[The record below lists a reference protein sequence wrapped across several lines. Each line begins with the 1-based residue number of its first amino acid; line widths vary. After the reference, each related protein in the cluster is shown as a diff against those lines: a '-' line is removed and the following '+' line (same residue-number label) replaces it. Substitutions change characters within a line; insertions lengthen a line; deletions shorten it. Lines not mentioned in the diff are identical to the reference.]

1 MPRASGVSNPPAAAA
16 TASAAAA
23 ASSRNVSRNAGHSG
37 PSCSAPVYQLFRP
50 VTRSMTCGSDP
61 IVASPGFKHSV
72 SCFTIDCHSCPD
84 PSKVTSSGWKPL
96 TQPVA
101 LNEERKCAS
110 LTINPTA
117 KRSRVASSR
126 AVKDSINHSA
136 SKANSNVASGKKYR
150 DEEIVSLGDQS
161 DGAVMPSPTKKL
173 QICKGLSDAPSIRK
187 STIRILGV
195 KGAALPPT
203 GKSQIETGKSFANAP
218 AEVIS
223 ASTNEI
229 SQSDNAAVPSLAQQ
243 LQPDTAKNSSVTMHI
258 HETSKVNQLA
268 ATVATLPRPI
278 LQNDYNKK
286 PSYVPIMANQ
296 ASGLAGATAPLITPK
311 LEIGNMKDSSN
322 PLSNPAY
329 TRALLIKQQEQ
340 LLQQFKLGSS
350 QQQRQEQQLYIKGP
364 ALFENDD
371 PPPVEPLG
379 TRCQLCKLDIAFRPQ
394 GDAGRDANAPPVV
407 AVLACHHVFHSSWP
421 QRIRVS
427 ANMATGEVVVA
438 GGERGSSQAW
448 RSPFRLNPPGFSG
461 SQGDQDREI
470 NGLNEQLEEDSR
482 VLELL
487 QKQLADERKK
497 RAEIE
502 KENSMLHE
510 QVTMLMNMLDENEGF
525 DEDGEAPQPDS
536 FD

>member
-1 MPRASGVSNPPAAAA
+1 M
-16 TASAAAA
+16 
-23 ASSRNVSRNAGHSG
+23 
-37 PSCSAPVYQLFRP
+37 
-50 VTRSMTCGSDP
+50 TRGSDP
-61 IVASPGFKHSV
+61 IVASPGFKAGGSASASTRRSTSDASFSTQLAASRPTARHAR
-72 SCFTIDCHSCPD
+72 TPL
-84 PSKVTSSGWKPL
+84 KVTSSGWKPL

-101 LNEERKCAS
+101 MNEERKCAS

-126 AVKDSINHSA
+126 AVKDSINHLA
-136 SKANSNVASGKKYR
+136 SKANSNIPSGKKYR

-161 DGAVMPSPTKKL
+161 DGAVLPSPTKKL

-195 KGAALPPT
+195 KGAALPPS

-223 ASTNEI
+223 ASTNVI
-229 SQSDNAAVPSLAQQ
+229 SQSDSAAVPSLAQQ

-268 ATVATLPRPI
+268 ATVANFPRPV
-278 LQNDYNKK
+278 LQNDCIKK
-286 PSYVPIMANQ
+286 PSNVPIMPNQ

-340 LLQQFKLGSS
+340 LLQQFKLGSL
-350 QQQRQEQQLYIKGP
+350 QQLRQEQQLYIKGP

-371 PPPVEPLG
+371 PPPVGLLG

-407 AVLACHHVFHSSWP
+407 AVLACHHVFHSRCIESVYGLAEP
-421 QRIRVS
+421 AQCL
-427 ANMATGEVVVA
+427 ACLE
-438 GGERGSSQAW
+438 
-448 RSPFRLNPPGFSG
+448 PG
-461 SQGDQDREI
+461 
-470 NGLNEQLEEDSR
+470 
-482 VLELL
+482 
-487 QKQLADERKK
+487 A
-497 RAEIE
+497 A
-502 KENSMLHE
+502 H
-510 QVTMLMNMLDENEGF
+510 
-525 DEDGEAPQPDS
+525 
-536 FD
+536 